1 MDNKQN
7 KAKNVDANVAAT
19 TEEEW
24 HEDWNDGTLEEVL
37 ASVEPKIF
45 IHDIVDKENGGCD
58 IDFETNKAFDE
69 WYKKEKGVCC
79 GRGDGRF
86 FSRGGGGRQEEQEE
100 EEGSDDRTAA
110 EPIRRRRCQEFH
122 GEQGRVCLCQW
133 SSCSNDRCRRTLKTQ
148 VQVSGQKPRK
158 SQGRCDSPSDQDSND
173 AKDP

>member
-69 WYKKEKGVCC
+69 WYKKEKGCKRATKK
-79 GRGDGRF
+79 GL
-86 FSRGGGGRQEEQEE
+86 S
-100 EEGSDDRTAA
+100 
-110 EPIRRRRCQEFH
+110 EFVK
-122 GEQGRVCLCQW
+122 EL
-133 SSCSNDRCRRTLKTQ
+133 L
-148 VQVSGQKPRK
+148 RK
-158 SQGRCDSPSDQDSND
+158 ATDN
-173 AKDP
+173 